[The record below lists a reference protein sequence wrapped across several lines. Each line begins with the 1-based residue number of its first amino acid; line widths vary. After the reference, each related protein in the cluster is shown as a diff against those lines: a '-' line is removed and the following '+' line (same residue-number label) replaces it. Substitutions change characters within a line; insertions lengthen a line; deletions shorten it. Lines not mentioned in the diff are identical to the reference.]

1 MSRRKHKRRL
11 PKDTESNFRR
21 ETLSKISPETKKAIL
36 VFCLLILGF
45 LSFLALFNLSGKMGE
60 VMLKGMRWILGWL
73 YFFVPILLIFFG
85 FILLNPKKYTIHF
98 RHYLG
103 LTLFFLSLTGFLNLV
118 ISSDSVYEQIL
129 EGRGGGY
136 VGVPFYW
143 AFSQIAGFWGAAVI
157 LFGIFIISIFL
168 TFNLNLSHLHI
179 AERIRELLNPRRDKI
194 DEDKI
199 DETILSSVDGESEEK
214 GKVEDDLQKRS
225 DMVIDGNTDEP
236 GKKQKGIF
244 PVIPKK
250 IYKDIKIPLDLLSD
264 QRGVPVS
271 QDIESSKERIKRTF
285 ANFSMNV
292 EMGEVHVGPTFTQ
305 FTLKPDE
312 NIKLSKILALQ
323 DNLKLS
329 LAAHSIRV
337 EAPIPG
343 KSLVGI
349 EVPNKVISTVRIKEI
364 LSDSVFKKNDGHL
377 VFALG
382 KDVSGANHVVDL
394 AKMPHLLIAG
404 ATNSGK
410 SVCVN
415 SLIMSLLYRL
425 NPNELKFIMVDMKRV
440 ELPQYNG
447 IPHLLT
453 PVITKIDKI
462 VGALKWCVNEMDK
475 RLDLLSKVNAAD
487 IFQYNSKVSVEN
499 KLPQIVIIIDELA
512 ELMQLA
518 RQDVENTI
526 IRLAQMGRA
535 PGFHLVLATQRP
547 SVNVITGLIKANIP
561 ARIAFAVASQIDSR
575 TILDTSGAD
584 KLLGRGDML
593 FICAEMSKPKRMQ
606 GAFVSAEDKER
617 VIEFLQKQAQP
628 DYLEEVTEFGAHT
641 VGFASSGGGNAD
653 ALLEEAKKIVVKS
666 DKASST
672 LLMRRLSVGYARGAK
687 ILDQLEESGFVG
699 PAQGSKPRDVLIT
712 EEEFMR
718 MGSEIPSAYGVL
730 PYSHPDDKSYDEEDY
745 NDYAEN
751 EEELEDEVQEEK
763 EKLEENIYEEQDEF
777 EVEESEEENKKDE
790 LI

>member
-1 MSRRKHKRRL
+1 MSRRKYKRRAQ
-11 PKDTESNFRR
+11 R
-21 ETLSKISPETKKAIL
+21 ETRQKPDRDIISKISPETKKAIL

-103 LTLFFLSLTGFLNLV
+103 LALFFLSLTGFLNLV
-118 ISSDSVYEQIL
+118 ISSEDVYEQIL

-143 AFSQIAGFWGAAVI
+143 AFSQIAGFWGAVVI

-179 AERIRELLNPRRDKI
+179 AQKIRELLNPRRDKI

-214 GKVEDDLQKRS
+214 SKVEDDLQKRS
-225 DMVIDGNTDEP
+225 DMVIDGNADET
-236 GKKQKGIF
+236 GKRQKGIF

-271 QDIESSKERIKRTF
+271 RDIDASKERIKRTF
-285 ANFSMNV
+285 ANFNINV
-292 EMGEVHVGPTFTQ
+292 EMGEVNVGPAVAQ
-305 FTLKPDE
+305 FTMKPDE
-312 NIKLSKILALQ
+312 NVKLSKILALQ
-323 DNLKLS
+323 DNLALS
-329 LAAHSIRV
+329 LAAHPIRI

-394 AKMPHLLIAG
+394 VKMPHLLIAG
-404 ATNSGK
+404 ATGSGK
-410 SVCVN
+410 SVCIN
-415 SLIMSLLYRL
+415 TLIISLLYRL
-425 NPNELKFIMVDMKRV
+425 NPNELKFIMIDPKRV
-440 ELPQYNG
+440 ELPPYNG

-453 PVITKIDKI
+453 PVITKVDKTI
-462 VGALKWCVNEMDK
+462 NALKWAVNEMD
-475 RLDLLSKVNAAD
+475 RRYDLLSKTNKKD
-487 IFQYNSKVSVEN
+487 IFSFNSSVLKIED
-499 KLPQIVIIIDELA
+499 KLPQIVIVIDELA
-512 ELMQLA
+512 DLMAQA
-518 RQDVENTI
+518 AQDVENAI
-526 IRLAQMGRA
+526 IRLAQMARA
-535 PGFHLVLATQRP
+535 IGIHLVLATQRP
-547 SVNVITGLIKANIP
+547 SVNVITGLIKANITS
-561 ARIAFAVASQIDSR
+561 RIAFSVASQIDSR
-575 TILDTSGAD
+575 TILDTSGAE
-584 KLLGRGDML
+584 KLLGKGDML
-593 FICAEMSKPKRMQ
+593 FICAELSKPRRLQ
-606 GAFVSAEDKER
+606 GAFVSESEKER
-617 VIEFLQKQAQP
+617 IIDFLKTQAQP

-641 VGFASSGGGNAD
+641 VGFASSGGGQAD
-653 ALLEEAKKIVVKS
+653 VLLEEAKKIIVRS
-666 DKASST
+666 DKASAT
-672 LLMRRLSVGYARGAK
+672 LLQRRLQVGYARAAR
-687 ILDQLEESGFVG
+687 ILDQLEEMGVVG
-699 PAQGSKPRDVLIT
+699 PAQGSKSRDVLMT
-712 EEEFMR
+712 EDDIVSDSIY
-718 MGSEIPSAYGVL
+718 GSPGVL

-751 EEELEDEVQEEK
+751 EEELEDEIQVEK
-763 EKLEENIYEEQDEF
+763 EQLEENIYEEQDEF
-777 EVEESEEENKKDE
+777 EVEETEEENKKDE